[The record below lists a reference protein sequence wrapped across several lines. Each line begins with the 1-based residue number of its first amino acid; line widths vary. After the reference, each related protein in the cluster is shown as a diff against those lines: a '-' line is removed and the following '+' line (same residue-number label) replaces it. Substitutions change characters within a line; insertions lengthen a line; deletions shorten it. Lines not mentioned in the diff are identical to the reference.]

1 MPWWNARWTGTV
13 AAAIVLASVA
23 VQGQGAAGEGKLDRA
38 IAELETPP
46 DWFDGVT
53 VRYDMGEPWQK
64 ARQHVRKLLAAYENR
79 EAMKISVLYHQQ
91 GRGSQDGHE
100 HPMYLFLG
108 GEHVWAAKVYKERL
122 AKRDK
127 TYAWECG
134 ALASLYMRFGD
145 HAQAI
150 EVLEIGLQ
158 HLPDPPGRVFT
169 QAGLHDKLGDV
180 HADKGDTQQ
189 AAAHYRKAM
198 ALFRV
203 AKPKYGRHLLP
214 QRISKV
220 QAKLDLLGRK
230 ALDLGGARDGVYRGQ
245 SLGYGTPLHATVRIQ
260 GGRIADV
267 RLQHKE
273 KIEQHA
279 TTTVPK
285 QIVERQSL
293 AVDAVTGATV
303 TVQAIVEATYR
314 ALKSAGVQ

>member
-1 MPWWNARWTGTV
+1 MLRPDTRWFPL
-13 AAAIVLASVA
+13 AAALLILVA
-23 VQGQGAAGEGKLDRA
+23 QADAGEGKLDEA
-38 IAELETPP
+38 IAKLKTPP
-46 DWFDGVT
+46 EWFADQP

-64 ARQHVRKLLAAYENR
+64 ARQHVRKLLAAYHNR
-79 EAMKISVLYHQQ
+79 EAIKISVLYHQQ
-91 GRGSQDGHE
+91 GRGSKDGHE

-108 GEHVWAAKVYKERL
+108 GEHAWAAEVYKERL

-127 TYAWECG
+127 TYAWQCG
-134 ALASLYMRFGD
+134 TLASLYVKFGD

-158 HLPDPPGRVFT
+158 HLPQPPGRVFT

-180 HADKGDTQQ
+180 HADKDDTQQ

-198 ALFRV
+198 ELFRV

-214 QRISKV
+214 KRVSKV

-230 ALDLGGARDGVYRGQ
+230 ALDLAAVRDGVYRGQ

-273 KIEQHA
+273 KIEQRA
-279 TTTVPK
+279 TETVPK

-293 AVDAVTGATV
+293 DVDAVTAATV

-314 ALKSAGVQ
+314 ALKSAGAK